1 MEKITEVISQ
11 AKHFWN
17 EHKKISISFT
27 IILLIAIII

>member
-11 AKHFWN
+11 AKHFWT
-17 EHKKISISFT
+17 EHKKISIAFA